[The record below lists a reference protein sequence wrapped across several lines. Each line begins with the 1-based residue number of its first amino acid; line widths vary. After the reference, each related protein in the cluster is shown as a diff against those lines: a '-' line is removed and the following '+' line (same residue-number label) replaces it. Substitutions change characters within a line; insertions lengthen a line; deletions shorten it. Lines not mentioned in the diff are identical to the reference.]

1 MLKRSFETICFLILL
16 ILAVLPSVLIL
27 ERNNVVDFKVE
38 EDSLQMSMYTLS
50 PSSSSDEMRQFSSE
64 PTIPVVSA
72 PWNLIVSPSLYQKIL
87 AYSLCREKIIGKLN
101 RKIEQRFIALVNVL
115 YAPSSDF
122 FIYTLRKIVI

>member
-1 MLKRSFETICFLILL
+1 MLKRSFETTSFLILL
-16 ILAVLPSVLIL
+16 IIAVLPSALIL
-27 ERNNVVDFKVE
+27 ERNNVVDFNVE
-38 EDSLQMSMYTLS
+38 QDSLIMSAYTFS
-50 PSSSSDEMRQFSSE
+50 PSLSSDGMRQFSSE

-87 AYSLCREKIIGKLN
+87 AYSLCRERIIGKLN
-101 RKIEQRFIALVNVL
+101 RKIEQHFIALVNVL